1 MSLREAL
8 PGVVDEHVSQA
19 VAQQVR
25 LDIRVFSEYNLRNIW
40 LFNQPTQHK
49 MISRITNS
57 TNVKYSASRPGLQ
70 PRLPTA
76 ECARLP
82 RRRWAGR
89 CQRVTATA
97 LLQLH
102 RARLTCPW
110 STAPTVGTRLVFYPR
125 RTRTAFLFCAAG
137 EAVRLDAR
145 QR

>member
-1 MSLREAL
+1 MALREAL

-25 LDIRVFSEYNLRNIW
+25 LDIRVFSEHHLRNNW
-40 LFNQPTQHK
+40 LFNQPSQHK
-49 MISRITNS
+49 MISRIIKITH
-57 TNVKYSASRPGLQ
+57 VKYSARRPGLQ

-89 CQRVTATA
+89 CQRITATA
-97 LLQLH
+97 LQLH

-125 RTRTAFLFCAAG
+125 RTRTACLFCAAG
-137 EAVRLDAR
+137 KAVRLDAR

>member
-1 MSLREAL
+1 MALREAL

-25 LDIRVFSEYNLRNIW
+25 LDVRVFREYDLRNNW
-40 LFNQPTQHK
+40 LFNQTTQHK
-49 MISRITNS
+49 MNSRITNS
-57 TNVKYSASRPGLQ
+57 THVKYSVSRPGLR
-70 PRLPTA
+70 PRLQTA

-89 CQRVTATA
+89 CQWVTATA
-97 LLQLH
+97 LQLH
-102 RARLTCPW
+102 LARLTCPW

-125 RTRTAFLFCAAG
+125 MTRTAFLFYAAG